1 MQNIWKLC
9 NSRIFQV
16 KDPFG
21 VGSGNG
27 YFVQFFAGSGPN
39 LDELRSTGIY
49 NGKRRVVS
57 VNIRGTNT
65 PGVALSDPSNGI
77 NGIAEA
83 FNKHAVYAIT
93 VITGAGITPTIAG
106 NISCVTLTPPTTL
119 PSGSCTVTTITPA
132 SLFGVPTS
140 AALTTALP
148 VPFRTY
154 TDGLRPGGAGDG
166 TTTWDFN
173 IDGYGTYNDA
183 GLYTFTT
190 LPSSENLSFL
200 TGPEGVPTVNI
211 SSLATINSS
220 IQTSG
225 ALILSTDKT
234 IGPDVVFQP
243 AGGMVVSG
251 GITITGDLIIAG
263 TLSLNGVT
271 VDGNVLCNDDIT
283 IGNVSP
289 STVIIDGLVYTSS
302 LSATAVTIGNTTT
315 PDVTINGTVV
325 AGGTVTLNLCTITW
339 DRNPFINIVRSV
351 YDGFLFGRRVY
362 LPVPRS
368 WREE

>member
-1 MQNIWKLC
+1 M
-9 NSRIFQV
+9 
-16 KDPFG
+16 
-21 VGSGNG
+21 
-27 YFVQFFAGSGPN
+27 QFFAGSGPN

-271 VDGNVLCNDDIT
+271 VDGNVLCDNDIT
-283 IGNVSP
+283 IGS
-289 STVIIDGLVYTSS
+289 SGGTVIVNGLLYTSS
-302 LSATAVTIGNTTT
+302 SSATAITIGNTTAN
-315 PDVTINGTVV
+315 DVIINGTVV
-325 AGGTVTLNLCTITW
+325 TIGTVTLNLCTINW
-339 DRNPFINIVRSV
+339 DKSPFLSNTTPNV
-351 YDGFLFGRRVY
+351 YEGFSNGRRIY
-362 LPVPRS
+362 LPVPGS